1 MMKKEKYIIVLLLV
15 VSLFLTGCAQRRH
28 MRELEQYV
36 AKLKADAANNSVKPL
51 TGLET
56 PIPVIYTAK
65 NLRSPFETSMSTKSH
80 IAGESPLQT
89 YPMAALDFKGTV
101 TEGDKT
107 WGFIE
112 TPDKKLYQVKL
123 GDMIGDHYGKIT
135 DISPSS
141 IVIKEKT
148 DQVLPLGKINYRIVT
163 LRLKEPSQ

>member
-1 MMKKEKYIIVLLLV
+1 MTKRKYLLVLLLLASV
-15 VSLFLTGCAQRRH
+15 LLAGCAERRH

-51 TGLET
+51 TGLDT
-56 PIPVIYTAK
+56 PVPEIYTAK
-65 NLRSPFETSMSTKSH
+65 DLRSPFETAQSSKSQH
-80 IAGESPLQT
+80 AGDSPLQS
-89 YPMAALDFKGTV
+89 YPLLALAFKGTV
-101 TEGDKT
+101 TENGKI
-107 WGFIE
+107 WGFVQ

-135 DISPSS
+135 EISPTS
-141 IVIKEKT
+141 IVVQEKT